1 MTKMT
6 ALSARAE
13 EVQVGDIGSDTDW
26 SKALSGVDT
35 AYRNQNIE

>member
-1 MTKMT
+1 MT